1 MGSGNMFNRYN
12 LGELLLAG
20 YAWLFARRPLVA
32 FHRLLFHVA
41 LRGLGVFN
49 YQSFRISGEF
59 YLVRKLLPKL
69 FSGKT
74 NLVFFD
80 VGANEGNYS
89 ETLLAAFPDSFVYSF
104 EPHGKTFQRLESRL
118 AGRGHAFNY
127 GLGEVAATM
136 QLYDV
141 GNDAGTSHAS
151 LYPDV
156 VSEIHHK
163 SANSVEVE
171 IRVLDDVVTDLELDR
186 IDFLKIDTEGNE
198 LSVLKG
204 ASRLLAEGRVGIIH
218 FEFNEMNVISGCFMR
233 EFSLMLKNY
242 RLFRLL
248 PNALLEI
255 EGMPV
260 LTEIFGFQNIV
271 AINRDHPFFSSRSAT
286 RNHHHAAETG

>member
-1 MGSGNMFNRYN
+1 MRFGKYNMGEWM
-12 LGELLLAG
+12 LAG
-20 YAWLFARRPLVA
+20 YAWLFARKPLVPI
-32 FHRLLFHVA
+32 HRLMLHVA

-69 FSGKT
+69 FAGKSD
-74 NLVFFD
+74 LVFFD

-89 ETLLAAFPDSFVYSF
+89 ETLLSAFPDSTVYSF
-104 EPHGKTFQRLESRL
+104 EPHGKTFQRLEARL
-118 AGRGHAFNY
+118 AGRGNAFNY
-127 GLGEVAATM
+127 GLGDAEATL

-141 GNDAGTSHAS
+141 GNDEGTSHAS

-163 SANSVEVE
+163 PVNSVEVE
-171 IRVLDDVVTDLELDR
+171 IRVLDDVAAELKLDR

-204 ASRLLAEGRVGIIH
+204 ASCLLTEGRVGIIH

-260 LTEIFGFQNIV
+260 LTEIFGFQNVV
-271 AINRDHPFFSSRSAT
+271 AINRDHPFLTAGT
-286 RNHHHAAETG
+286 VK